1 MRLNNYLNENRL
13 HVDQLDQLID
23 TIKKDCGPFLSQ
35 VKGKVTYPLV
45 RSGKPFVREIKL
57 IRKVARTD
65 RKAKHT
71 KQETSDFYD
80 ELFFKKF
87 GWKPRKEGVFCW
99 GRERQ
104 WVNSIES
111 FFMFPIGDF
120 KFIWSPKISDLYAA
134 LPLSFKGASLPEVV
148 THVMSEYTDKNLAA
162 AINSEFEISIKCK
175 EYYLLAV
182 RNNKDIFYVWE
193 QLYK

>member
-1 MRLNNYLNENRL
+1 
-13 HVDQLDQLID
+13 
-23 TIKKDCGPFLSQ
+23 
-35 VKGKVTYPLV
+35 
-45 RSGKPFVREIKL
+45 
-57 IRKVARTD
+57 
-65 RKAKHT
+65 
-71 KQETSDFYD
+71 
-80 ELFFKKF
+80 
-87 GWKPRKEGVFCW
+87 
-99 GRERQ
+99 
-104 WVNSIES
+104 
-111 FFMFPIGDF
+111 MFPIGDF